1 VTTTYSYNTGGDLWT
16 VSYSDGTPGLT
27 DNYDH
32 RGRVASV
39 IHTNRTVSWTY
50 NDADRPLTE
59 TNSGGTL
66 SGWSVVNEY
75 SKLLR
80 THQRL
85 REGGATRQESRF
97 GALTLGD
104 PDSGEVIV
112 FNR

>member
-1 VTTTYSYNTGGDLWT
+1 

-27 DNYDH
+27 NNYDR
-32 RGRVASV
+32 RGRLASV
-39 IHTNRTVSWTY
+39 IRTNRTVSWIY

-85 REGGATRQESRF
+85 RSPASPSRRSREG
-97 GALTLGD
+97 
-104 PDSGEVIV
+104 
-112 FNR
+112 